1 MPFPLAGAVP
11 IGPDHA
17 LRRRNSERRSIK
29 DEIRDHEGSSSPVNR
44 ASVTRDS
51 GEKGTVMSEETAG
64 GGVSYE
70 KVDDAYFDKRGLK
83 RYAGVFSLW
92 ALGVGAVIA
101 GQFSGWNLGMGT
113 GGWGGMLVAT
123 LIITVM
129 YLGLT
134 FSIAEMAA
142 AQPHTGGA
150 YSFARAAMGPWGGFI
165 TGLCENVEYVLTAA
179 VVCFFIGSYLG
190 GIFETPAWVQPL
202 YWIGAY
208 AVFVGLNAGGVAMS
222 FKFTVFITLLALAC
236 LAVFW
241 VSALPHA
248 DFFKYAMNV
257 GPGGTELKDGHGP
270 FLPAGIGGALAQ
282 LPFAVWLFLAIEQLP
297 LAAEES
303 HTPAR
308 DLPKGII
315 LGISTLIVSAL
326 LVLWLN
332 SAISPGTFALAKSGE
347 PILEGFRTIYGGGLA
362 KVLAAVA
369 VAGLVASFH
378 AVIFAY
384 GRQIYSLSRAG
395 YFPRALSVTHGV
407 RKTPDVA
414 LITGAV
420 AGLAVMLAVWFILG
434 AEKGAAMI
442 GGTLLNM
449 AVFGAMLSYLAQGLS
464 FILLRRK
471 FPNLERPYRSRF
483 GLTGAVLT
491 VAISLVTI
499 FYQLKDP
506 IYRTGV
512 IGVAIWFAVGIA
524 YFALFGRKKLVL
536 SPEEAFAISG
546 GKAAYE
552 TH

>member
-1 MPFPLAGAVP
+1 MSDPGAS
-11 IGPDHA
+11 G
-17 LRRRNSERRSIK
+17 
-29 DEIRDHEGSSSPVNR
+29 
-44 ASVTRDS
+44 VT
-51 GEKGTVMSEETAG
+51 
-64 GGVSYE
+64 YE
-70 KVDDAYFDKRGLK
+70 KVDPAYFDKRGLK

-92 ALGVGAVIA
+92 ALGVGAVIS
-101 GQFSGWNLGMGT
+101 GQFSGWNLGMAT

-123 LIITVM
+123 LIIIVM

-179 VVCFFIGSYLG
+179 VVCLFIGTYMS
-190 GIFETPAWVQPL
+190 GIFETPTWAQPL
-202 YWIGAY
+202 YWVGAY
-208 AVFVGLNAGGVAMS
+208 VIFVGLNASGVAMS
-222 FKFTVFITLLALAC
+222 FRFTVGITLLALAC

-241 VSALPHA
+241 VSAIPHA
-248 DFFKYAMNV
+248 DFGRYAMNV
-257 GPGGTELKDGHGP
+257 GPGGVELKAGGGP
-270 FLPAGIGGALAQ
+270 FLPAGIAGALAQ

-303 HTPAR
+303 HTPQR
-308 DLPKGII
+308 DLPKGIL
-315 LGISTLIVSAL
+315 LGMGTLIVSAL
-326 LVLWLN
+326 LVLFFN
-332 SAISPGTFALAKSGE
+332 AAIPEGTFALAKSGE
-347 PILEGFRTIYGGGLA
+347 PILDGFRAIYGAGGLA

-378 AVIFAY
+378 AIIFAY

-414 LITGAV
+414 LIVGSLV
-420 AGLAVMLAVWFILG
+420 GLAVMLVVWFVLG
-434 AEKGAAMI
+434 AEKGAGVI

-449 AVFGAMLSYLAQGLS
+449 AVFGAMMSYVAQGLS

-471 FPNLERPYRSRF
+471 FPNMARPYRSRF
-483 GLTGAVLT
+483 GVPGAVLT
-491 VAISLVTI
+491 VLIAAVTI
-499 FYQLKDP
+499 VYQLQDP
-506 IYRTGV
+506 VYRAGV
-512 IGVAIWFAVGIA
+512 IGVAVWFAVGVA
-524 YFALFGRKKLVL
+524 YFAAVGRKKLVL
-536 SPEEAFAISG
+536 SPEEAFAVSG
-546 GKAAYE
+546 GQEAYQ

>member
-1 MPFPLAGAVP
+1 
-11 IGPDHA
+11 
-17 LRRRNSERRSIK
+17 
-29 DEIRDHEGSSSPVNR
+29 
-44 ASVTRDS
+44 
-51 GEKGTVMSEETAG
+51 MSEKSEAGVRYETVG
-64 GGVSYE
+64 SE
-70 KVDDAYFDKRGLK
+70 YFEKRGLK

-92 ALGVGAVIA
+92 ALGVGAVIS
-101 GQFSGWNLGMGT
+101 GQFSGWNLGMAT
-113 GGWGGMLVAT
+113 GGWGGMFTAT

-190 GIFETPAWVQPL
+190 AIFETPPEFQPV

-208 AVFVGLNAGGVAMS
+208 LVFVGINVAGVALS
-222 FKFTVFITLLALAC
+222 FQVTVVVTLLALAC

-241 VSALPHA
+241 GSALPHA

-257 GPGGTELKDGHGP
+257 GPGGTELPDGHGP

-303 HTPAR
+303 HTPQR
-308 DLPKGII
+308 DLPKGIL
-315 LGISTLIVSAL
+315 LGVFTLIVSAL

-332 SAISPGTFALAKSGE
+332 ASIAPGAFQLAKSGQ
-347 PILEGFRTIYGGGLA
+347 PILDGFTALYGGGLA
-362 KVLAAVA
+362 KVLSAVA
-369 VAGLVASFH
+369 VAGLIASFH

-384 GRQIYSLSRAG
+384 GRQVYSLSRAG
-395 YFPRALSVTHGV
+395 YFPRALSVTHGA
-407 RKTPDVA
+407 RKTPDIA
-414 LITGAV
+414 LITGSLL
-420 AGLAVMLAVWFILG
+420 GLVVMLAVWFILG
-434 AEKGAAMI
+434 AEKGAGVI

-449 AVFGAMLSYLAQGLS
+449 AVFGAMFSYVMQGLS
-464 FILLRRK
+464 FILLRRRM
-471 FPNLERPYRSRF
+471 PNLERPYRSPL
-483 GLTGAVLT
+483 GVAGAAAT
-491 VAISLVTI
+491 VVISLITI

-506 IYRTGV
+506 IYRAGV
-512 IGVAIWFAVGIA
+512 LGVAIWFAVGIA
-524 YFALFGRKKLVL
+524 YFALFGRHRLVL
-536 SPEEAFAISG
+536 SPEEEFALKKG
-546 GKAAYE
+546 QTAYRAD
-552 TH
+552 